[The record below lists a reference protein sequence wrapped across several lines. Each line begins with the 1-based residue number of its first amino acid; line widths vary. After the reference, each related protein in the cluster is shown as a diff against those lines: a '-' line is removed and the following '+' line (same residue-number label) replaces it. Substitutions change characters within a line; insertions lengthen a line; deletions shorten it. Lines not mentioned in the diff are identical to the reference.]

1 MGPAPPAGLGLT
13 EWRNWSGSVVAN
25 PAVIARPRDE
35 AELAAIVRTA
45 RQVRVTGA
53 GHSFMP
59 LCETAGTLVSLD
71 DMAGELVVAPDR
83 QSVDAPAGWSLKRLT
98 AALWEEGLSLP
109 NQGDVNPQSLGGALA
124 TGTHG
129 TGKELGSLAALAQ
142 GFRLVIANGSIVDCD
157 DTAEPDLFQA
167 QRLSLGLLGI
177 ATRARIAVVPALH
190 LEERIERVPLAEV
203 LERMPELA
211 EATRH
216 MEFFLFPYAGSVTL
230 KTLHPTG
237 AIDLTEEEGNDR
249 VFQACCDLAAAA
261 PRSVPMIQRTLARLT
276 RSSRRAGP
284 AWRIFPSERTVRF
297 EEMEY
302 EVPVENAVAALREA
316 LEMVRTR
323 RMPLI
328 FPFEFRMVAAD
339 DIWLSPF
346 HAGPCASISVHQYAP
361 MPWSDHFAALEAVFR
376 AHGGRPHW
384 AKRHRLNS
392 RDVLALYPMAE
403 AFGRVRKKFDPEAKF
418 MNDHLRQ
425 LFEFS
430 L

>member
-1 MGPAPPAGLGLT
+1 MS
-13 EWRNWSGSVVAN
+13 EWRNWSGSVVAH
-25 PAVIARPRDE
+25 PAAIARPRDE
-35 AELAAIVRTA
+35 AELAAIVRGA
-45 RQVRVTGA
+45 AQVRVTGA

-59 LCETAGTLVSLD
+59 LCETSGTLVSLD
-71 DMAGELVVAPDR
+71 DMAGELIVAPDR
-83 QSVDAPAGWSLKRLT
+83 QSVDSPAGWSLKRLT
-98 AALWEEGLSLP
+98 EELWARGLSLP

-129 TGKELGSLAALAQ
+129 TGRELGSLATLARS
-142 GFRLVIANGSIVDCD
+142 FRLVLANGSVIDCD
-157 DTAEPDLFQA
+157 PTAEPELFEA

-177 ATRARIAVVPALH
+177 ATRARIAVIPALH
-190 LEERIERVPLAEV
+190 LEERIEQRPLAEV
-203 LERMPELA
+203 LDRLPELA
-211 EATRH
+211 AATRH
-216 MEFFLFPYAGSVTL
+216 MEFFLFPYTGSVTL
-230 KTLHPTG
+230 KTLHPTT
-237 AIDLTEEEGNDR
+237 ASKLSEDEGDDR

-261 PRSVPMIQRTLARLT
+261 PRSVAMIQRTLARVT

-302 EVPVENAVAALREA
+302 ELPMANAVAALREA
-316 LEMVRTR
+316 LDLVRTR

-328 FPFEFRMVAAD
+328 FPFEFRMVAGD

-361 MPWSDHFAALEAVFR
+361 MPWAEHFGEIEALFR

-384 AKRHRLNS
+384 AKRHTLTS
-392 RDVLALYPMAE
+392 ADVRALYPMAE
-403 AFGRVRKKFDPEAKF
+403 AFGQVRKHVDPQGKF

-425 LFEFS
+425 LFDFS